1 MLIVFLVLNAPGPVS
16 SWNLKNG
23 VIRIFFD
30 YVLDQTNPTAAAFTT
45 SGAVSGTATAAQIN
59 KHYMNITFSNFADRN
74 SQSLTYD
81 PKKATIP
88 LKSST
93 GELVEAFTIKPN
105 TKRYSLKSDQYEAEV
120 VDRVNQLRA
129 SLGLGK
135 LRVAS
140 NISMMARIKADDMV
154 VNNYFDHTSPI
165 FGSFGAYIGFCEM
178 PSSAAGENI
187 AAGQST
193 PESVYNSWFKSS
205 GHYKNMVGNYAH
217 IGVGYNEK
225 KCAGYNGAWVQE
237 FATYKGNAQILI
249 TDMKGNPKVNT
260 AITLGD
266 PKDFAA
272 NQTFTTDASGKFT
285 AKSILFDSW
294 EVYVGLTLYTDVK
307 IEINADTGSIVQT
320 IKLNP
325 KSSVKTGPNTALAI
339 GLSIFAIIVVG
350 ALLAVLCMYAMK
362 KKIWCFKTSAS
373 NEPIQLGVT
382 QVVKYDLSF
391 KPKTQIKPASDTQT
405 VKEVTVQKIQKPN
418 GTVTKTTATTK
429 TIVNKV
435 QVVPSSGQK
444 QNFNEIKAKFAT
456 QTKGG
461 YV

>member
-1 MLIVFLVLNAPGPVS
+1 MIFLSLVLNAPGPVS

-30 YVLDQTNPTAAAFTT
+30 YVLDQTNPTAAAFST

-59 KHYMNITFSNFADRN
+59 KHYMNITFPNFDDRN

-120 VDRVNQLRA
+120 VERVNQLRA

-135 LRVAS
+135 LRVAA
-140 NISMMARIKADDMV
+140 NISMMARIKADDMA
-154 VNNYFDHTSPI
+154 VNNYFNHTSPI
-165 FGSFGAYIGFCEM
+165 FGNFSTYIQFCEM
-178 PSSAAGENI
+178 PSSYAGENI
-187 AAGQST
+187 AAGYST
-193 PESVYNSWFKSS
+193 PEKVYNGWFNSK
-205 GHYKNMVGNYAH
+205 GHYANMVNTNYAH
-217 IGVGYNEK
+217 IGVGYNEDSQ
-225 KCAGYNGAWVQE
+225 WVQE
-237 FATYKGNAQILI
+237 FGFYKGSAQILI

-294 EVYVGLTLYTDVK
+294 EVYVSLTLYTDVK

-339 GLSIFAIIVVG
+339 GLSIFSIIVVG

-373 NEPIQLGVT
+373 KDSIQRDST
-382 QVVKYDLSF
+382 QVVKYDLSS
-391 KPKTQIKPASDTQT
+391 KPKAQIKPASDTQVT
-405 VKEVTVQKIQKPN
+405 KEVIVQKIQKPN
-418 GTVTKTTATTK
+418 GTVTKTTTT
-429 TIVNKV
+429 TVNKV

-461 YV
+461 YL